1 MKDEWLDRVKN
12 RIDDC
17 HMEPSDALWSS
28 IKRDMPAASLR
39 RRARVLYLRYASA
52 AAAVAVVAVAGWL
65 MWNRSDVAESVP
77 GAAPTVAG
85 AKVGG
90 SSLLSRDMSI
100 PDGAQ
105 ADSPRQATLARS
117 ASVFAGG
124 IARGSDVAVLDV
136 EPTPVCSTD
145 ESASLT
151 SSARAD
157 SVAEQNNASAQKS
170 VGESS
175 VVVRRGG
182 ETSPTRRTSGEHY
195 RQSRDIG
202 NWSVAL
208 AVANGFSG
216 AGSSQSGFA
225 PMANVAPAVGFF
237 SDMSPDRLD
246 FNNTYVS
253 MMSSNIS
260 EQTKT
265 DIEYDFPMTYAAMFR
280 YRITDKWAVD
290 AGLSFAVLG
299 SSWKSGSTDSH
310 YRIRQKV
317 YNVGIPVSASFTFLD
332 TRFVTMYATAGGVVE
347 KAVDGSETTMVKTA
361 AGAVESVKNDLAEKP
376 WQYSVNAGVGLQ
388 FNITK
393 KCGIFAEP
401 KVTRHLESS
410 DLQLRKH
417 DTEFNLGVG
426 LRLSY

>member
-1 MKDEWLDRVKN
+1 MKDEWLDRVKD

-28 IKRDMPAASLR
+28 IKRDMPAAPLR
-39 RRARVLYLRYASA
+39 RRMRTLYLRYASA

-65 MWNRSDVAESVP
+65 MWDRADVAEPAP
-77 GAAPTVAG
+77 GTAPTVGG

-90 SSLLSRDMSI
+90 PSLLSQDLTL

-105 ADSPRQATLARS
+105 IGSPRQAAPARS

-124 IARGSDVAVLDV
+124 IARGGDVAVLDV
-136 EPTPVCSTD
+136 EPTPECTTD
-145 ESASLT
+145 EHAVVSAST
-151 SSARAD
+151 RAD
-157 SVAEQNNASAQKS
+157 SVAEQKS

-175 VVVRRGG
+175 VVVRRGS
-182 ETSPTRRTSGEHY
+182 ETTTTRRTDVENY
-195 RQSRDIG
+195 RRAQNRG
-202 NWSVAL
+202 GWSFAL

-216 AGSSQSGFA
+216 AGSSQSGFV
-225 PMANVAPAVGFF
+225 PMANAAPAVGFF

-253 MMSSNIS
+253 MMSNNIS

-290 AGLSFAVLG
+290 AGVSFAVLG
-299 SSWKSGSTDSH
+299 SSWKSGSSESH

-332 TRFVTMYATAGGVVE
+332 TRFVTMYATAGGAVE
-347 KAVDGSETTMVKTA
+347 KAVDGSETTVVRSGSGDMK
-361 AGAVESVKNDLAEKP
+361 SVKNDLEEKP

-388 FNITK
+388 FNITN

-401 KVTRHLESS
+401 RITRHLESS
-410 DLQLRKH
+410 DLPLRKH
-417 DTEFNLGVG
+417 DTEFNLGIG

>member
-28 IKRDMPAASLR
+28 IKRDMPAAPLR

-77 GAAPTVAG
+77 GAASTVAG

-90 SSLLSRDMSI
+90 SSLLCSDRTPCDDMQTDSSRQL
-100 PDGAQ
+100 AE
-105 ADSPRQATLARS
+105 ARS

-124 IARGSDVAVLDV
+124 IAGGGDVAVLDV
-136 EPTPVCSTD
+136 EPTPVCTTD
-145 ESASLT
+145 ENAAVSAST
-151 SSARAD
+151 RAD
-157 SVAEQNNASAQKS
+157 SVAEQKS

-175 VVVRRGG
+175 VVVRRGS
-182 ETSPTRRTSGEHY
+182 ETTPTRRTDVENYRRAQNHSG
-195 RQSRDIG
+195 
-202 NWSVAL
+202 WSFAL

-216 AGSSQSGFA
+216 AGSSQSGFV
-225 PMANVAPAVGFF
+225 PMANAAPAVGFF

-299 SSWKSGSTDSH
+299 SSWKSGSADSH

-332 TRFVTMYATAGGVVE
+332 TRFITMYATAGGAVE

-361 AGAVESVKNDLAEKP
+361 AGAMESVKNDLAEKP
-376 WQYSVNAGVGLQ
+376 WQYSVNAGIGLQ
-388 FNITK
+388 FNITN

-401 KVTRHLESS
+401 RITRHLESS
-410 DLQLRKH
+410 DLPLRKH
-417 DTEFNLGVG
+417 DTEFNLGIG